1 MKINIHPYLK
11 IALKGIAIV
20 LLIIFSNLYL
30 QWCQNN
36 LSVELALKFAFSW
49 HTAKFFLAC
58 GVLLLV
64 YGVFASLAG
73 SVLIGGVFYS
83 VVIGILGY
91 ANHTKMVYRQEPI
104 YPDDL
109 KMVTQF
115 DLLRTM
121 IGNGAFFLA
130 ILFALAAIGA
140 IGWSIYRSRKLNL
153 RLQVMRGA
161 VLVVCSLGLVYVS
174 HFNDSNNLLRK
185 AYNQTA
191 LWIPYSQKMNY
202 YNTGFIGGFLYNL
215 RVDAMTKPEGIQ
227 KKRSKR
233 LRTPT
238 MHRLRR

>member
-91 ANHTKMVYRQEPI
+91 ANHTKMSIAKNQSIP
-104 YPDDL
+104 
-109 KMVTQF
+109 
-115 DLLRTM
+115 M
-121 IGNGAFFLA
+121 I
-130 ILFALAAIGA
+130 
-140 IGWSIYRSRKLNL
+140 
-153 RLQVMRGA
+153 
-161 VLVVCSLGLVYVS
+161 
-174 HFNDSNNLLRK
+174 
-185 AYNQTA
+185 
-191 LWIPYSQKMNY
+191 
-202 YNTGFIGGFLYNL
+202 
-215 RVDAMTKPEGIQ
+215 
-227 KKRSKR
+227 
-233 LRTPT
+233 
-238 MHRLRR
+238 